1 MHLTHLS
8 LANFRKYVRLELD
21 LPPHMSLVY
30 GANSQGK
37 TNLLESIYF
46 LATTRSPRA
55 SADRELINWLSVE
68 DPIPFARVACDLQ
81 RAERTLHLEVTMT
94 LRTSEN
100 GSDNADSPSP
110 GPSVAKRIRI
120 NNLARRASELIG
132 QMNVVLFSPQD
143 VDLVAGAPAGRRR
156 YIDVA
161 ICQVDPRYLQS
172 LQQYVKVL
180 AQRNHLLRLIR
191 DKRASADQLLF
202 WDEQLIA
209 AGSYVLIQRYRCVN
223 VLAATAAERLRKLT
237 GEREHLDVL
246 YASSVARQR
255 GGQAVQRWRA
265 SQENGRAEDALL
277 RAARANDLEFVQ
289 GCFREELSAALSR
302 EITQGVS
309 LVGPH
314 RDDLQ
319 FLLDGHDATLFGS
332 RGQQRAIALAMKLAE
347 SAYMR
352 DQTGEHPVLLLDD
365 AFSELDES
373 RRLRALTCIDPDQ
386 QVLITSTSVAE
397 YQNDLCAEASIFEVE
412 DAQVRQ
418 HCRS

>member
-21 LPPHMSLVY
+21 LPPHMNVIY
-30 GANSQGK
+30 GTNAQGK

-46 LATTRSPRA
+46 LATMRSPRA
-55 SADRELINWLSVE
+55 GTDRELINWLSLE
-68 DPIPFARVACDLQ
+68 DPMPFARVACDLQ
-81 RAERTLHLEVTMT
+81 RTERVLHLEVTMT
-94 LRTSEN
+94 LRGIDN
-100 GSDNADSPSP
+100 GSENADSSS

-120 NNLARRASELIG
+120 NNMVRRASDLIG

-156 YIDVA
+156 YMDLA

-172 LQQYVKVL
+172 LQQYVKVV

-209 AGSYVLIQRYRCVN
+209 AGTYILIQRYRCIDE
-223 VLAATAAERLRKLT
+223 LAATAADRLRKLT
-237 GEREHLDVL
+237 GEREHLEVL
-246 YASSVARQR
+246 YASSAAGQR
-255 GGQAVQRWRA
+255 GGAAVQRWRA
-265 SQENGRAEDALL
+265 YHENGRGENPLL
-277 RAARANDLEFVQ
+277 RAARTNDRECVQ
-289 GCFREELSAALSR
+289 RCFREELNSALSR
-302 EITQGVS
+302 EIAQGVS

-352 DQTGEHPVLLLDD
+352 DQTGELPVLLLDD

-386 QVLITSTSVAE
+386 QVLITTTSVAD
-397 YQNDLCAEASIFEVE
+397 YQNDLCAKATVFEVE

-418 HCRS
+418 HCQS